1 MLIYY
6 VYAYLRTDGSPY
18 YIGKGRGRR
27 AYDRNHNVPIPIDIS
42 RIIIL
47 ETNLT
52 SIGALALERRYIRWY
67 GRKDNNTGILRNLT
81 DGGEGSPGAKRK
93 QRSIRKMV
101 ETRRNRDKF
110 IPWNK
115 GLTAESDPRVAL
127 NTLSGNPNRVQTD
140 VTKAKIS
147 AAKKGCI
154 PWNKGKANLKISGAN
169 AYQAKPVTVNNTV
182 YNTLLEASQQT
193 GISLYKL
200 RKYHCSK

>member
-27 AYDRNHNVPIPIDIS
+27 AYDRNHNVPVPTDNS
-42 RIIIL
+42 RIVFL
-47 ETNLT
+47 ETKLT
-52 SIGALALERRYIRWY
+52 SVGALALERRYIRWY
-67 GRKDNNTGILRNLT
+67 GRKDNTSGILRNLT
-81 DGGEGSPGAKRK
+81 DGGEGSPGVKRK

-101 ETRRNRDKF
+101 ETRRHRDRF
-110 IPWNK
+110 VPWNK
-115 GLTAESDPRVAL
+115 GLTSETDHRVAL

-147 AAKKGCI
+147 AAKKGCT
-154 PWNKGKANLKISGAN
+154 PWNKGKANLKISGSN

-182 YNTLLEASQQT
+182 YNTLIEASHQT

-200 RKYHCSK
+200 RKYHCGK